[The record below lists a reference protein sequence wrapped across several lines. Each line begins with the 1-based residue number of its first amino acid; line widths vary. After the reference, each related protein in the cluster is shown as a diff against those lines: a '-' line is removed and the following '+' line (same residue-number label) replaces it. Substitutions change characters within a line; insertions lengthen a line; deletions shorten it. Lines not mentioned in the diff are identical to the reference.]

1 MKRAAL
7 STSSGSVRLAF
18 ACGLAFAVG
27 CSASEPATTV
37 SSVCSKGGIPS
48 VKNSNGKA
56 SGGSSLNLS
65 PVRTPLNLSQ
75 EAVGTGF
82 IDIKTS
88 DAQNKTLSRRC
99 TVSLRP
105 AGTSEDS
112 AWIWTAGHCFY
123 DPQSAEF
130 RNSKFTL
137 NIFLNGGYF
146 SLPLNIDGFQEFSV
160 VSEYFDKLLNNPLMP
175 VPENF
180 KQILGNALPR
190 ATTQICTDESE
201 TYRKELGSKAK
212 NIACFSRNEL
222 RGVKVRFQTDAANAG
237 MLKTVLVDL
246 RKRED
251 SVRAKLSAEQIRMF
265 DAYASA
271 HSWNQRRISDL
282 RSLSYLLNSQ
292 FCAAS
297 ADDRPPPDDPAAPA
311 DSGVACLLRP
321 VILAELKK
329 LLSTSDFS
337 VVSEVVDDNRT
348 PLADLRKKTMGCGR
362 TVEGDDVPPDA
373 DLTKMTPCDMHDL
386 SLQAWRK
393 YVDKGPKIDS
403 AIATDA
409 VFGLNRDSYFGFYTN
424 SIAAAIAGGKSK
436 AMLFPLNSKTVLDF
450 EYTTR
455 LDDRSKKNNDTFLM
469 NYDAEKHQIN
479 PVKGASGSIL
489 SVFGVLP
496 MGLLS
501 TVDGEATSG
510 GATLTPLPQ
519 VGSED
524 AVVAPSGKRPS
535 QSDTGC

>member
-1 MKRAAL
+1 MKLTAVSISRGA
-7 STSSGSVRLAF
+7 VRMAF
-18 ACGLAFAVG
+18 AFGLAFAVG
-27 CSASEPATTV
+27 CSASEPTTLV
-37 SSVCSKGGIPS
+37 TSICSKGGRPRVES
-48 VKNSNGKA
+48 GNGKA
-56 SGGSSLNLS
+56 SGASSLNLT
-65 PVRTPLNLSQ
+65 PVLKPENSFQ
-75 EAVGTGF
+75 AAVGTGF

-88 DAQNKTLSRRC
+88 DAEKKPLSRRC
-99 TVSLRP
+99 TVSLRS

-137 NIFLNGGYF
+137 SIYLDGGYF
-146 SLPLNIDGFQEFSV
+146 SLPLNIDGFQEFSAL
-160 VSEYFDKLLNNPLMP
+160 SEYFDKLLNNPLMP

-190 ATTQICTDESE
+190 ATSQICTDESE

-237 MLKTVLVDL
+237 MLKAVLTEL

-251 SVRAKLSAEQIRMF
+251 SVKSKLSAGQNRLFE
-265 DAYASA
+265 AYTNA

-282 RSLSYLLNSQ
+282 RSVSYLLNTQ
-292 FCAAS
+292 FCAAT
-297 ADDRPPPDDPAAPA
+297 AADRPPPEDPAAPA

-329 LLSTSDFS
+329 LLPANDFS
-337 VVSEVVDDNRT
+337 VVSQVVEDGRT
-348 PLADLRKKTMGCGR
+348 PLAELRKKTIGCSR
-362 TVEGDDVPPDA
+362 TVEGEDVPFGA

-386 SLQAWRK
+386 SLQAWRTF
-393 YVDKGPKIDS
+393 VDKGPKIDP

-424 SIAAAIAGGKSK
+424 SIAAAAAGGLPK
-436 AMLFPLNSKTVLDF
+436 AMLFPLNSKTVLNF

-469 NYDAEKHQIN
+469 NYDAEKQQIN

-524 AVVAPSGKRPS
+524 AAAAPNGKRPA
-535 QSDTGC
+535 QSDSGC